1 MTHRA
6 TITLDSEAFSFLEQ
20 MAGNNRSAYIN
31 ALLKTERRRSLE
43 QAIIQSNQEEARDMA
58 YQEELA
64 TWEPTL
70 ADGLEP
76 S

>member
-6 TITLDSEAFSFLEQ
+6 TITLDSEAFSFLEK

-31 ALLKTERRRSLE
+31 ALLKTEQRRSLE
-43 QAIIQSNQEEARDMA
+43 QAIIQSNQEEASDMA

-76 S
+76 L

>member
-70 ADGLEP
+70 TDGLEP

>member
-6 TITLDSEAFSFLEQ
+6 TITLDSEAFSFLEK

-43 QAIIQSNQEEARDMA
+43 QAIIQSNQEEASDMA

-70 ADGLEP
+70 ADGLDP

>member
-6 TITLDSEAFSFLEQ
+6 TITLDSEAFSFLQ
-20 MAGNNRSAYIN
+20 KMAGNNRSAYIN

-43 QAIIQSNQEEARDMA
+43 QAILQGNQEEAHDLA

-64 TWEPTL
+64 TWDPTL

-76 S
+76 T